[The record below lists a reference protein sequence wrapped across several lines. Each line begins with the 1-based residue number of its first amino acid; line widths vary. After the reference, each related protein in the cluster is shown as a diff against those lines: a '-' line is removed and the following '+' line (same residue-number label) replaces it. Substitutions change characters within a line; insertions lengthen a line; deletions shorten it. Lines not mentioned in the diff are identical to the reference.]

1 MPDELSQ
8 PLENSSRD
16 IENGLTLEWFLQ
28 NDELGSFRDGFGERF
43 AYDHQGRLAQRF
55 QWFIAQIRWFN
66 LLECF
71 DTARN

>member
-28 NDELGSFRDGFGERF
+28 NDELGSFRDGFGEI
-43 AYDHQGRLAQRF
+43 RL
-55 QWFIAQIRWFN
+55 WSDWPN
-66 LLECF
+66 VLSGL
-71 DTARN
+71 